1 MRKSINAIYR
11 WFLSNVRDGD
21 FMRRIFTIVVI
32 FLILA
37 MAMPSTHAKPAEPT
51 NTGAVFGGQHSL
63 IDNLTT
69 DATPI
74 DELPAIAED
83 FTATWC
89 DNCLQAEAVLDDLEL
104 EGLVQKYE
112 FHRSPDHEDPLGN
125 DFASAYLTLRY
136 QVSVPPL
143 VAFNGT
149 TKKAGTLPDSDS
161 LESDYRSM
169 IATPL
174 GLGNALSSFAWT
186 PKADCNCE
194 IPDGFGIINWNL
206 DLDMSLY
213 PNMILN
219 VNAWFVED
227 TAQFSDGGNGAGSY
241 HDIVRNITDLGTELS
256 GSATIEIPS
265 AYDGNDLEVHLVYV
279 MSIPEAPEEVS
290 SDENENAIPGFGVLI
305 ALGAILC
312 AAIFSRP
319 N

>member
-1 MRKSINAIYR
+1 
-11 WFLSNVRDGD
+11 
-21 FMRRIFTIVVI
+21 MRRLATLTII

-37 MAMPSTHAKPAEPT
+37 MALPTSNAKPAEPT

-69 DATPI
+69 DSSPI
-74 DELPAIAED
+74 DQLPAMAED

-89 DNCLQAEAVLDDLEL
+89 DNCLQAEAVLDDLES

-112 FHRSPDHEDPLGN
+112 FHRSPDHEDPLGD
-125 DFASAYLTLRY
+125 DFASAYLTQRY
-136 QVSVPPL
+136 QVSVPPM

-149 TKKAGTLPDSDS
+149 IKKAGTLPDSDS
-161 LESDYRSM
+161 LESDYRAM

-174 GLGNALSSFAWT
+174 GMGDGVSSFAWT
-186 PKADCNCE
+186 PKANCNCD

-213 PNMILN
+213 PGMTLN

-241 HDIVRNITDLGTELS
+241 HDIVRNITDLGGELS
-256 GSATIEIPS
+256 GTATVEIPS

-279 MSIPEAPEEVS
+279 MNILETPQETP
-290 SDENENAIPGFGVLI
+290 SDESSLPGFGMLI
-305 ALGAILC
+305 TLS
-312 AAIFSRP
+312 AIFCATVMLRRD
-319 N
+319 

>member
-1 MRKSINAIYR
+1 
-11 WFLSNVRDGD
+11 
-21 FMRRIFTIVVI
+21 MRRLATLTVI
-32 FLILA
+32 FLMLA
-37 MAMPSTHAKPAEPT
+37 MALPTSNAKPAEPT

-69 DATPI
+69 DSSPI
-74 DELPAIAED
+74 DQLPAIAED

-89 DNCLQAEAVLDDLEL
+89 DNCLQAEAVLDDLES

-112 FHRSPDHEDPLGN
+112 FHRSPDHEDPLGD
-125 DFASAYLTLRY
+125 DFASAYLTQRY
-136 QVSVPPL
+136 QVSVPPM

-149 TKKAGTLPDSDS
+149 IKKAGTLPDSDS
-161 LESDYRSM
+161 LETDYRAM

-174 GLGNALSSFAWT
+174 GMGDGVSSFAWT
-186 PKADCNCE
+186 PKANCNCD
-194 IPDGFGIINWNL
+194 IPDGHGIINWNL

-213 PNMILN
+213 PDMTLN

-241 HDIVRNITDLGTELS
+241 HDIVRNITDLGGELS
-256 GSATIEIPS
+256 GTATVEIPS

-279 MSIPEAPEEVS
+279 MNIVETPQETP
-290 SDENENAIPGFGVLI
+290 SDESSIPGFGMLI
-305 ALGAILC
+305 TLC
-312 AAIFSRP
+312 AIFCAAVILRR

>member
-1 MRKSINAIYR
+1 
-11 WFLSNVRDGD
+11 
-21 FMRRIFTIVVI
+21 MRRLATLTII

-37 MAMPSTHAKPAEPT
+37 MALPTSNAKPAEPT
-51 NTGAVFGGQHSL
+51 NTGAVFGGQHAL

-69 DATPI
+69 DSSPI
-74 DELPAIAED
+74 DQLPAIAED

-89 DNCLQAEAVLDDLEL
+89 DNCLQAEAVLDDLES

-125 DFASAYLTLRY
+125 DFASAYLTQRY
-136 QVSVPPL
+136 QISVPPV

-149 TKKAGTLPDSDS
+149 IKKAGTLPDSDS
-161 LESDYRSM
+161 LESDYRAM

-174 GLGNALSSFAWT
+174 GLGDALSSFAWT
-186 PKADCNCE
+186 PKADCNCD
-194 IPDGFGIINWNL
+194 IPDGYGIINWNL

-213 PNMILN
+213 PDMVLN

-256 GSATIEIPS
+256 GSTTVEIPS
-265 AYDGNDLEVHLVYV
+265 AYDGDDLEVHLVYV
-279 MSIPEAPEEVS
+279 MSIPEVPQEIS
-290 SDENENAIPGFGVLI
+290 SDESENAMPGFGVPG
-305 ALGAILC
+305 ALCAIFYAAIL
-312 AAIFSRP
+312 SRR